1 MENLFVKEDV
11 YQEIKRK
18 MNKKD
23 DCFTKKEM
31 AEYTRLL
38 KENLGEC
45 RNINKIVFKITGRIY
60 RGVTNG
66 RFTSEEALTSLNKK
80 VGAVNERFTNI

>member
-11 YQEIKRK
+11 YQRIKRK

-23 DCFTKKEM
+23 DYFTGEEM

-38 KENLGEC
+38 KKYLGER
-45 RNINKIVFKITGRIY
+45 RNIDKRVFKITGRIY
-60 RGVTNG
+60 RGVTKG
-66 RFTSEEALTSLNKK
+66 RFTLEEALKNRNLGGK
-80 VGAVNERFTNI
+80 